1 MSSENNVIQEVL
13 QIEDTEELPSSGH
26 QTPIVDNGPE
36 FGESVAKRFCES
48 KRIQEAD
55 SNHSNVGERK
65 RFVEPGQV
73 LTYPHSM
80 PASPTMFD
88 ARYYP
93 LILRH
98 KGPSHFP
105 SSFKES

>member
-1 MSSENNVIQEVL
+1 M
-13 QIEDTEELPSSGH
+13 EDGEELTSSGP
-26 QTPIVDNGPE
+26 QTLLDNGPE

-55 SNHSNVGERK
+55 SNHSNVGERERK

-88 ARYYP
+88 TRYA
-93 LILRH
+93 LVIQTM
-98 KGPSHFP
+98 KGPLHYIFTC
-105 SSFKES
+105 

>member
-1 MSSENNVIQEVL
+1 M
-13 QIEDTEELPSSGH
+13 EDGEELTSSGP
-26 QTPIVDNGPE
+26 QTLLDNGPE

-48 KRIQEAD
+48 NNKRYSTEEKRFVVQEAD
-55 SNHSNVGERK
+55 SNHSTVGK

-88 ARYYP
+88 TRYA
-93 LILRH
+93 LVIQTM
-98 KGPSHFP
+98 KGPLHYIFTC
-105 SSFKES
+105 